1 MPGPDYI
8 LDIDGVTPPPEAP
21 PEAQAGVGDRGGTT
35 SGGARAWIAVKWTC
49 CSVYSRIYKHRD
61 GDRYEG
67 RCPKCMQQVTAQVGP
82 GGTDRRFFEAG

>member
-8 LDIDGVTPPPEAP
+8 LDIDGLATP
-21 PEAQAGVGDRGGTT
+21 QGTCSSGT
-35 SGGARAWIAVKWTC
+35 SPGGGARAWIAVKWRC

-67 RCPKCMQQVTAQVGP
+67 RCPKCMQQVSAQVGP
-82 GGTDRRFFEAG
+82 GGTSRRFFEAG

>member
-8 LDIDGVTPPPEAP
+8 LDIDGLTPPAQQTKAP
-21 PEAQAGVGDRGGTT
+21 NSATGG
-35 SGGARAWIAVKWTC
+35 GGARAWIAVKWTC

-67 RCPKCMQQVTAQVGP
+67 RCPKCTKQVSAKVGP
-82 GGTDRRFFEAG
+82 GGTDRRMFEAG